1 MKAVHI
7 GLRQRRSPA
16 LASSF
21 FDPDMPAEWRVAFLL
36 NEQDALWVAGDDP
49 DVDTVLA
56 ELADA
61 PAPVFV
67 VVEAAAWSPSW
78 EDLREGGYHRVI
90 RLDTDTPLW
99 RPEADVQG
107 ASVGLVP
114 ASDEAATLRDWL
126 DRFAAQSPAEGALFV
141 DGEPPSVATVDRL
154 RTLVELM
161 GL

>member
-1 MKAVHI
+1 MKAVHF
-7 GLRQRRSPA
+7 GLRYRRSPA

-21 FDPDMPAEWRVAFLL
+21 FDPEMPAEWRVAFLL

-56 ELADA
+56 ELGDA

-67 VVEAAAWSPSW
+67 VVEAPAWSPAW
-78 EDLREGGYHRVI
+78 EALAQAGFHRIV
-90 RLDTDTPLW
+90 RADDDTPIW
-99 RPEADVQG
+99 RPDGDVRG

-114 ASDEAATLRDWL
+114 ASDEPPLLRDWL
-126 DRFAAQSPAEGALFV
+126 ERFVGQAPAEAVLFV
-141 DGEPPSVATVDRL
+141 DGEPPSVTTVDRL
-154 RTLVELM
+154 KTLAELI